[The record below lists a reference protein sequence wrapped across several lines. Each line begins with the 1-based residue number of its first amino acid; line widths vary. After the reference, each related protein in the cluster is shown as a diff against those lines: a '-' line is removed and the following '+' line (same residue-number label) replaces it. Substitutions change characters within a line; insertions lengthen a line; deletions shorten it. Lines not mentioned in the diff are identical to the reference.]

1 MDYTSRG
8 PTAGRKDAARAMRI
22 LLHCDEYSPHWG
34 PCTVRCKVF
43 SDTFRQA
50 GDHVTVLASS
60 TNLADGAQGDDN
72 AIYCPTPAMKKK
84 TALSR
89 LGNNLG
95 FALSS
100 WIRSRKAGPADVV
113 ITTSPP
119 VLASLA
125 GWAIARSKRARLV
138 YDVRDVWPDV
148 AVEIGSFAQGS
159 LYYRVFKAIT
169 DFMLR
174 HADAVTTVSPGKLK
188 KLREKLPPRDWDK
201 LWLVENGLDESF
213 LQQPEDPE
221 AVEKYGL
228 EQRRT
233 CVYIGNIG
241 LAQGL
246 EHFIRLAET
255 ADPEEYQF
263 LLFGDGA
270 ERRRLEQLAADKGL
284 EHVRFAGAVDS
295 RTVLTVLRHAAMTY
309 IPLVNANLKDSI
321 PTKTY
326 EAMGAGCPILM
337 AAEGDAPALLA
348 ETGFGRSLSPNEIQR
363 LPEVFRQFWEE
374 YDSILA
380 RREDAMRIALEIHSR
395 QRIALRL
402 EEDLRAL
409 AARGK

>member
-1 MDYTSRG
+1 
-8 PTAGRKDAARAMRI
+8 MRI

-34 PCTVRCKVF
+34 PCTVRCRVF

-50 GDHVTVLASS
+50 GDQVTVLASS
-60 TNLADGAQGDDN
+60 TNLTGGASGDDN
-72 AIYCPTPAMKKK
+72 AIYCRTPAMKKK

-119 VLASLA
+119 VLTSLA
-125 GWAIARSKRARLV
+125 GWAIARSKRAKLV

-148 AVEIGSFAQGS
+148 AVEIGSFSEGS

-174 HADAVTTVSPGKLK
+174 RADAVTTVSPGKME
-188 KLREKLPPRDWDK
+188 KLRSKLPPDQWHK
-201 LWLVENGLDESF
+201 LWLAENGLDESF
-213 LQQPEDPE
+213 LQQEEDPD

-228 EQRRT
+228 EDRFT
-233 CVYIGNIG
+233 CVYIGNSG

-255 ADPEEYQF
+255 ADPEKFQF
-263 LLFGDGA
+263 ILFGDGA
-270 ERRRLEQLAADKGL
+270 ERRRLEVLAAEKGL
-284 EHVRFAGAVDS
+284 SHVRFAGAVSS

-348 ETGFGRSLSPNEIQR
+348 ETGFGQSISPDEIQR
-363 LPEVFRQFWEE
+363 LPEVFRQFCEE
-374 YDSILA
+374 YDSIIA
-380 RREDAMRIALEIHSR
+380 RRADAMRIAVEVHSR
-395 QRIALRL
+395 QKIALRL
-402 EEDLRAL
+402 EKDLRIL
-409 AARGK
+409 TGCGDE